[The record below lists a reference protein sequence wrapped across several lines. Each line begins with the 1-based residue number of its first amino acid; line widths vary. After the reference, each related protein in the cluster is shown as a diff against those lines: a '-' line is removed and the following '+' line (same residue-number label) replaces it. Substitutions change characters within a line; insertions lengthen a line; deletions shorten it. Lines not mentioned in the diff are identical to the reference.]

1 MSRSIERPRARD
13 RRRPTW
19 VAAALVAVLA
29 GCGEGTTIDGVP
41 IESEAVQG
49 ALAAIDS
56 ASIRARTAYLAS
68 DLMEGRAPGTR
79 GGHLAAEYVA
89 SEFAA
94 LGLEP
99 AGDRGFLQEVPI
111 VGSTPRPDLTFT
123 SADGRV
129 RFDPAYLEDFVAWTS
144 LQESRVEASGELVF
158 VGFGVDAPKAGWND
172 YADVDVEGKIL
183 LGLVNDPGSRGA
195 SGFRGDTLTRFGRWT
210 YKFEEAARRGAAGML
225 LVHTP
230 ESAGY
235 GWSVVSNSWSG
246 EQYGLP
252 VEEDERLLA
261 MEGWMSEDAAR
272 RLLDLAGVSLDTLIG
287 QASTTDFRGRPLPLR
302 VEAGVESRLRRFSS
316 PNVVAALPG
325 SDPAVRDETVVF
337 TTHYDHLGMEA
348 EGASGSDVVFNG
360 AKDNASGVATL
371 LEVARA
377 FAGMPERPRRTILF
391 AAVTAEESG
400 LLGSEYLA
408 RHPPVGR
415 FVANINMDAVNMYGR
430 TEDLVELGGEHSTL
444 GTTFRRVGEHLE
456 FRVEPDP
463 DPEQGYF
470 FRSDQLSFVNRG
482 VPALYVEEGREY
494 VGEPEGTGRRRA
506 RAYREERYHQPDD
519 EMLPEYTMGGAAQQ
533 GAAAFLLGW
542 VVANAEDLP
551 AWAPGSPFAEVVADS
566 TAPTTGGAP

>member
-1 MSRSIERPRARD
+1 MSRSTERRRALD
-13 RRRPTW
+13 RRRPLW
-19 VAAALVAVLA
+19 VVAALAAVLV
-29 GCGEGTTIDGVP
+29 GCGEGRTVDGVP
-41 IESEAVQG
+41 VETEAVRG
-49 ALAAIDS
+49 ALASIDS
-56 ASIRARTAYLAS
+56 TSIRARTAYLAS

-99 AGDRGFLQEVPI
+99 AGDQGFLQEVPI
-111 VGSTPRPDLTFT
+111 VGVTPRPELTFV
-123 SADGRV
+123 SDDGRV

-144 LQESRVEASGELVF
+144 LQESRVEAAGELVF
-158 VGFGVDAPKAGWND
+158 VGFGVHAPGADWDD
-172 YADVDVEGKIL
+172 YADVDVDGKIL
-183 LGLVNDPGSRGA
+183 LGLANDPGSRGA
-195 SGFRGDTLTRFGRWT
+195 PGFRGDTLTRFGRWT

-252 VEEDERLLA
+252 AAEDEPRLA
-261 MEGWMSEDAAR
+261 VEGWMGEDATR
-272 RLLDLAGVSLDTLIG
+272 RLLDLAGVSLDTLVG
-287 QASTTDFRGRPLPLR
+287 EASRSGFRARPLPLR
-302 VEAGVESRLRRFSS
+302 VEAGVESSLRRFSS

-325 SDPAVRDETVVF
+325 SDPSVREETVVF

-377 FAGMPERPRRTILF
+377 LVGMPERPRRTILF

-408 RHPPVGR
+408 RHPTTGR
-415 FVANINMDAVNMYGR
+415 FVANVNMDAVNMYGR
-430 TEDLVELGGEHSTL
+430 TEDLVALGGEHSTL
-444 GTTFRRVGEHLE
+444 GATFRRIGEQLE
-456 FRVEPDP
+456 FRVERDRH
-463 DPEQGYF
+463 PEQGYF
-470 FRSDQLSFVNRG
+470 FRSDQLSFVDRG
-482 VPALYVEEGREY
+482 VPALYIEEGRDF
-494 VGEPEGTGRRRA
+494 VGEAEGTGERRS

-519 EMLPEYTMGGAAQQ
+519 EMLAEYTMGGAAQQ

-542 VVANAEDLP
+542 VVANAEELP
-551 AWAPGSPFAEVVADS
+551 AWAPESTFAEAIADS
-566 TAPTTGGAP
+566 MVPATGETP

>member
-1 MSRSIERPRARD
+1 MSRSTEPQGVREGVRPL
-13 RRRPTW
+13 W
-19 VAAALVAVLA
+19 FAAALVAVLA
-29 GCGEGTTIDGVP
+29 GCGDGRTVEGVSV
-41 IESEAVQG
+41 ESEAVRH
-49 ALAAIDS
+49 ALASIDS
-56 ASIRARTAYLAS
+56 TSIRARTAYLAS

-79 GGHLAAEYVA
+79 GGDLAAEYVA

-99 AGDRGFLQEVPI
+99 AGDQGFLQEVPI
-111 VGSTPRPDLTFT
+111 VGASPRPDLSFT
-123 SADGRV
+123 SEDGRV

-144 LQESRVEASGELVF
+144 LQESLVEASGDLVF
-158 VGFGVDAPKAGWND
+158 VGFGVDAPNADWND
-172 YADVDVEGKIL
+172 YANVDVDGKFL

-230 ESAGY
+230 ASAGY

-246 EQYGLP
+246 EQYDLP
-252 VEEDERLLA
+252 AGEDDRRLA
-261 MEGWMSEDAAR
+261 VEGWLGEGAAR
-272 RLLDLAGVSLDTLIG
+272 RLLDLAGVSLDTLID
-287 QASTTDFRGRPLPLR
+287 QASTAEFQGRPLPLR
-302 VEAGVESRLRRFSS
+302 VEAGVESSLRRFSS

-325 SDPAVRDETVVF
+325 SDPSVREETVVF
-337 TTHYDHLGMEA
+337 TTHYDHLGMA
-348 EGASGSDVVFNG
+348 SEGESGSDVVFNG
-360 AKDNASGVATL
+360 ARDNASGVATL

-377 FAGMPERPRRTILF
+377 FAGMPVRPRRTILF

-408 RHPPVGR
+408 RHPPSGR

-444 GTTFRRVGEHLE
+444 GTTFRRIGEHLD
-456 FRVEPDP
+456 FRVERDRH
-463 DPEQGYF
+463 PEQGYF
-470 FRSDQLSFVNRG
+470 FRSDQLSFVDRR
-482 VPALYVEEGREY
+482 VPALYIQEGRDY
-494 VGEPEGTGRRRA
+494 VGEPEGTGERRS

-533 GAAAFLLGW
+533 GAAALLLGW
-542 VVANAEDLP
+542 VVANAEELP
-551 AWAPGSPFAEVVADS
+551 AWTPESPFADAVSDS
-566 TAPTTGGAP
+566 TDPATGGTP

>member
-1 MSRSIERPRARD
+1 MSRSTERPRVRD
-13 RRRPTW
+13 RRRPLW
-19 VAAALVAVLA
+19 VAAALAAVLA
-29 GCGEGTTIDGVP
+29 GCGEGGTVDGVP
-41 IESEAVQG
+41 VESEAVRG
-49 ALAAIDS
+49 ALASIDS
-56 ASIRARTAYLAS
+56 TSIRARTAYLAS

-79 GGHLAAEYVA
+79 GGQLAAEYVA

-99 AGDRGFLQEVPI
+99 AGDRGFFQEVPI
-111 VGSTPRPDLTFT
+111 VGATPRPDLSFT
-123 SADGRV
+123 SEDGRV
-129 RFDPAYLEDFVAWTS
+129 RFDPAYIEDFVAWTS

-158 VGFGVDAPKAGWND
+158 VGFGVDAPRARWND
-172 YADVDVEGKIL
+172 YADVDVDGKIL

-230 ESAGY
+230 SSAGY

-246 EQYGLP
+246 EQYDLP
-252 VEEDERLLA
+252 AGNDERRLA
-261 MEGWMSEDAAR
+261 VEGWMSEGAAR
-272 RLLDLAGVSLDTLIG
+272 RLLDLAGVSLDSLIG
-287 QASTTDFRGRPLPLR
+287 EASTADFQGRPLPLR
-302 VEAGVESRLRRFSS
+302 VEAGVESSLRRFSS

-325 SDPAVRDETVVF
+325 SDPSVREETVVF
-337 TTHYDHLGMEA
+337 TTHYDHLGMAA
-348 EGASGSDVVFNG
+348 EGESGSDVVFNG

-377 FAGMPERPRRTILF
+377 FAGLPESPRRTLLF

-408 RHPPVGR
+408 RHPPTDR

-444 GTTFRRVGEHLE
+444 GTTFRRIGEYLE
-456 FRVEPDP
+456 FRVERDRH
-463 DPEQGYF
+463 PEQGYF
-470 FRSDQLSFVNRG
+470 FRSDQLSFVDRG
-482 VPALYVEEGREY
+482 VPALYIEEGQDY
-494 VGEPEGTGRRRA
+494 VGEPEGTGERRSS
-506 RAYREERYHQPDD
+506 AYREERYHQPDD

-533 GAAAFLLGW
+533 GSAAFLLGW
-542 VVANAEDLP
+542 VVANAEVLP
-551 AWAPGSPFAEVVADS
+551 AWAPESPFADAVADS
-566 TAPTTGGAP
+566 TVPATGGAP